1 MFTALAGNEIA
12 LALGS
17 IPSSQGVYK
26 GGKVRYLAVA
36 TPKRMPQLPD
46 VPTVAEAGGPK
57 DFAQSSFVVLAAPR
71 GIPAGVRSKIAA
83 DVAKVM
89 QDADIKARMDT
100 FAFEYVNWSPEE
112 IARQAGAKGQM
123 YKKLIERKNIT
134 LD

>member
-12 LALGS
+12 WALGS

-36 TPKRMPQLPD
+36 TPKRIPRLPD

-71 GIPAGVRSKIAA
+71 GIPAGARSKIAA